1 MYYDVQYTKPNK
13 FSYSEVR
20 CILLRQTLTLYFPF
34 SMCLYV
40 YNACNCHPIQHQTSF
55 YTVCITAMLTTFY
68 RYHFS
73 DTNAYHCKN
82 ICTTDP
88 HHLNYGHRTFPFS
101 DIHTLIVLLLIMQGH
116 CCKEE
121 AGGGEGAKGP
131 IPPFIQ
137 HFLSMYN
144 CT

>member
-1 MYYDVQYTKPNK
+1 
-13 FSYSEVR
+13 
-20 CILLRQTLTLYFPF
+20 
-34 SMCLYV
+34 MCLYV

-73 DTNAYHCKN
+73 DTNACHCKN

-116 CCKEE
+116 RCKEE
-121 AGGGEGAKGP
+121 AGGGRCNRANTTIYSTLFNHAQLYIVLMEILVRSLRDVCKRE
-131 IPPFIQ
+131 
-137 HFLSMYN
+137 N
-144 CT
+144 